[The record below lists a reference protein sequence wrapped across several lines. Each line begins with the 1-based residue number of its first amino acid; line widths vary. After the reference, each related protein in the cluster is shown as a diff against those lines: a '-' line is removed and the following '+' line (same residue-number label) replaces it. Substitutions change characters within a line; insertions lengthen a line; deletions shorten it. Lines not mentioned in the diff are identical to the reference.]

1 MFGAIESTLKAS
13 SPEVSAGPMARAK
26 VVQSNEALKAQQMQ
40 QPAEKKE
47 AQTEQATEANQEML
61 ETLTNDLDML
71 HHVGL
76 QFSVHETTGR
86 TMIKVINKDTND
98 LIREIPPEGL
108 LNLAAKMQEMLGILF
123 DKKV

>member
-13 SPEVSAGPMARAK
+13 SPEVSSGSMARAK

-47 AQTEQATEANQEML
+47 AQTEQAAEASQEML

>member
-13 SPEVSAGPMARAK
+13 SPEVSSGSMARAK
-26 VVQSNEALKAQQMQ
+26 VVQSNEVQKAQQMQ

-47 AQTEQATEANQEML
+47 AQTEQAAEASQEML

>member
-13 SPEVSAGPMARAK
+13 SPEVSSGSMARAK
-26 VVQSNEALKAQQMQ
+26 VVQSNEAQKAQQMQ

-47 AQTEQATEANQEML
+47 AQTEQAAEASQEML